1 MNNPYNK
8 RTCMFAMK
16 INICLYWLS
25 FCSKLFN
32 NGNKRYVSNIQ
43 NCIGGKCTPR
53 TKKNETF
60 KDNLLAK
67 TFKQANIPL
76 VSFVRRRDCF
86 AFENI

>member
-1 MNNPYNK
+1 MNNPYKK

-16 INICLYWLS
+16 RKICLYLLS

-32 NGNKRYVSNIQ
+32 NGNKRDVRNIK
-43 NCIGGKCTPR
+43 NCIGGKYTPR
-53 TKKNETF
+53 QKNVTF

-67 TFKQANIPL
+67 TLKQAKIPL